1 MALKIFKVKNNL
13 APEIIKNISSFKTL
27 LIVLETAE
35 HSNVEALKQFSMD
48 QGLYPA

>member
-35 HSNVEALKQFSMD
+35 HSNVEALKQFSVD